1 MEIIL
6 AIITVVFGISL
17 YDHFASR
24 KWAQVTSHERNEMVF
39 EHRNRAYGAYAIRKS
54 YNTWLLII
62 LLCVIGGIGV
72 AFGIYK
78 IIQAIPEE
86 VVPPPPVDDDTFA
99 VAAPPMEDEEVPPPP
114 PEPEIP
120 EMQKT
125 IQFLPP
131 VVTDDA
137 EAETDP
143 PTQEDMDNTAAG
155 QTDNQGGDDF
165 GTTAPTN
172 NNPPIDVQ
180 PVNDEPATIVDEKAE
195 FPGGMAALKKFLGD
209 NLSYPQTAVDEE
221 IEGKVYLRFVVDKN
235 GEISR
240 VSVTRGIADCP
251 ECDKEAVRVVKKMPK
266 WAPGKNGGKAVDSYY
281 NLPITFK
288 LQ

>member
-6 AIITVVFGISL
+6 AIIVVVFGISL

-24 KWAQVTSHERNEMVF
+24 NWAQVTSHERNEMVF
-39 EHRNRAYGAYAIRKS
+39 EHRNREYGAYAIRKS

-62 LLCVIGGIGV
+62 MLCVIGGIGAAYGV
-72 AFGIYK
+72 YK

-86 VVPPPPVDDDTFA
+86 VVPPPPVDDSTFA
-99 VAAPPMEDEEVPPPP
+99 VAAPPVEEEEVPPPP

-137 EAETDP
+137 NVEDPVTVDET
-143 PTQEDMDNTAAG
+143 E
-155 QTDNQGGDDF
+155 QTTVSTTTNDGGGDF
-165 GTTAPTN
+165 GDVVPTN
-172 NNPPIDVQ
+172 PNPVIDVK

-195 FPGGMAALKKFLGD
+195 FPGGMAALRKFLGD
-209 NLSYPQTAVDEE
+209 NLSYPQVAVEEE

-240 VSVTRGIADCP
+240 VSVTRGIPDCP